1 MNKQRHRIVFNKR
14 RGQYMAVA
22 ETTCADGKATGTG
35 PASRRLVRKALAPM
49 VGAPL
54 ALVAVFM
61 ASAQAQIVADPRAAA
76 THAAIAAFVRG
87 HSRAALDALA
97 QERDIPLHT
106 LASD

>member
-1 MNKQRHRIVFNKR
+1 V
-14 RGQYMAVA
+14 AVA
-22 ETTCADGKATGTG
+22 ALEPHFAARLCEAAGLP
-35 PASRRLVRKALAPM
+35 PA
-49 VGAPL
+49 
-54 ALVAVFM
+54 
-61 ASAQAQIVADPRAAA
+61 ADPRAAA